1 MNVELTKKEIR
12 MLQELLSLDLD
23 AIGFEEEEIE
33 LLDDINE
40 KLGKSLLKRDK
51 NISAGANQAL

>member
-1 MNVELTKKEIR
+1 

>member
-33 LLDDINE
+33 MLDSICE
-40 KLGKSLLKRDK
+40 KLDKSLLKRDK